1 MCDGRLV
8 HADVVLL
15 AELLELPAGKLGP
28 IVGNDGIWYPEP
40 VDDVIEERY
49 GLLCPEVCDWA
60 HLDAFGE
67 LIYGD

>member
-1 MCDGRLV
+1 
-8 HADVVLL
+8 
-15 AELLELPAGKLGP
+15 LGP